1 MKQLILLCDGIADY
15 QTEAL
20 NNRTPSETAAPS
32 CINYLAA
39 RSLVGIALL
48 PTVPTVETID
58 SEEVFEAEGT
68 DSLIDP
74 VFTAEEDETIPSE
87 PTTDSDELA
96 LPTPTAFAD
105 PVETLGIDKSI
116 ELIELDL
123 TSDPEAVIQAFR
135 NGEKKLFLH
144 VSMPTENADALSS
157 IEQLDNRILRPIYHY
172 LLCAKD
178 DFKILFLTQH
188 PTREQSDLSFFLYS
202 SRDEVE
208 GPAVFN
214 KDSLDQQ
221 GLQLPDTRSLFK
233 LLDSTETQKSIA
245 QSNGVTLKNR
255 FSTSFLL
262 DWIELVG
269 IALVTVI
276 LLMTICF
283 RHSPVVGSSMYPT
296 LIGSPTGGSE
306 TIYTKTKGYD
316 VLLISDLFYTPA
328 NGDIVIIQTAN
339 KPDQPLV
346 KRIIATEGQK
356 IKIDFTNW
364 KIWIDGKLLEE
375 NYINRLPNVEM
386 SAFDIER
393 ATGTPLTDG
402 IWEGTVPQGCIF
414 VLGDNRNNSSDSRSL
429 GYIDT
434 RLIVGRVVIRLSPL
448 DRFGI
453 VD

>member
-1 MKQLILLCDGIADY
+1 MKHLILLCDGMADCK
-15 QTEAL
+15 TATL
-20 NNRTPSETAAPS
+20 NNRTPLEAAAPS

-39 RSLVGIALL
+39 RSLVGIATL
-48 PTVPTVETID
+48 PTLPAINTIASEEGLEAEEAETIPTDPIAD
-58 SEEVFEAEGT
+58 SEEIASPAPPAFLDPIEA
-68 DSLIDP
+68 
-74 VFTAEEDETIPSE
+74 
-87 PTTDSDELA
+87 
-96 LPTPTAFAD
+96 
-105 PVETLGIDKSI
+105 LGINDSAEI
-116 ELIELDL
+116 IDLDL
-123 TSDPEAVIQAFR
+123 TSDPESVIQAFR
-135 NGEKKLFLH
+135 KGEKKLFLR
-144 VSMPTENADALSS
+144 VSIPAENTDTVSC
-157 IEQLDNRILRPIYHY
+157 IEQLDNEILRPLYRY
-172 LLCAKD
+172 LTATKD
-178 DFKILFLTQH
+178 DFKILFLTDH
-188 PTREQSDLSFFLYS
+188 VTRDQPDLFFFLYS
-202 SRDEVE
+202 SKDEVE
-208 GPAVFN
+208 GPAVFSE
-214 KDSLDQQ
+214 DSIKQH
-221 GLQLPDTRSLFK
+221 GLHLPEPSSL
-233 LLDSTETQKSIA
+233 LQWIESGETQKSIA

-276 LLMTICF
+276 LLMTIGF

-306 TIYTKTKGYD
+306 TEYTKFKGYD

-356 IKIDFTNW
+356 IKIDFTSW

-375 NYINRLPNVEM
+375 DYINRIPNAEM

-434 RLIVGRVVIRLSPL
+434 RLIVGQVVIRLSPL